1 MLELSVPL
9 KGGKQSTVFLLA
21 AGDTNGQIEING
33 RDDKSSTQ
41 TTEEVTEAATEE
53 ITGTEAEEEQEHP
66 DIDSAERQSLPLELG
81 LMGIYKC
88 NSFIKGMF
96 LRLCAVL
103 ILMLTGL
110 YFAAQY
116 FFPCGHPSGETDG
129 GHVSCKRLVYGDG
142 VQFHDAGLHHF

>member
-1 MLELSVPL
+1 
-9 KGGKQSTVFLLA
+9 
-21 AGDTNGQIEING
+21 
-33 RDDKSSTQ
+33 
-41 TTEEVTEAATEE
+41 
-53 ITGTEAEEEQEHP
+53 
-66 DIDSAERQSLPLELG
+66 
-81 LMGIYKC
+81 
-88 NSFIKGMF
+88 MF

-116 FFPCGHPSGETDG
+116 FSRADIRETDG